1 LTLDFLYKHWLAAA
15 GKEGEIQNGAGV
27 STIDDLFLLRNEF
40 GVQVRSREEL
50 VKRLSNVQ
58 NLVSTSAN
66 PAFQR
71 DIKIPNIQSLI
82 G

>member
-1 LTLDFLYKHWLAAA
+1 MTLDFLYKHWLDAA

-40 GVQVRSREEL
+40 GVQVRSREEP

-66 PAFQR
+66 PTFQR
-71 DIKIPNIQSLI
+71 DIKISNIQSLI
-82 G
+82 S

>member
-1 LTLDFLYKHWLAAA
+1 MQLEKKVKYRA
-15 GKEGEIQNGAGV
+15 EQ
-27 STIDDLFLLRNEF
+27 
-40 GVQVRSREEL
+40 VQVRSREEL

-66 PAFQR
+66 PTFQR
-71 DIKIPNIQSLI
+71 DIKISNIQSLI

>member
-1 LTLDFLYKHWLAAA
+1 
-15 GKEGEIQNGAGV
+15 
-27 STIDDLFLLRNEF
+27 
-40 GVQVRSREEL
+40 VRSREEL

-71 DIKIPNIQSLI
+71 DIKISNIQSLI